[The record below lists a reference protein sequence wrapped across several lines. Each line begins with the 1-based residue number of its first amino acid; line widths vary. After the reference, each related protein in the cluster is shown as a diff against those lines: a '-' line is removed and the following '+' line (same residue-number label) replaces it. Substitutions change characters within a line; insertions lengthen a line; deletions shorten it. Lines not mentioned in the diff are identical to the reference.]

1 MRSVLLCSTSD
12 LEEDLGRTLLW
23 REDIAR
29 LVAAR
34 AEYARTLAVA
44 ARPQMAVVDRDL
56 PGAGEL
62 IADLRRDPTTR
73 PLSIVVLSRGDFD
86 GVELDLLEA
95 GANAILR
102 LPAGPEWDERL
113 ARLIQVPL
121 RREGRFPVH
130 FEVEA
135 EAGSPPT
142 SGLALALNLSVRG
155 MLMQCSLP
163 LGIGDDLDLGFRLL
177 ETDPPV
183 TVRGRVVRQTKGER
197 FGLEFHRFVGDGE
210 ERVAQF
216 VGALATPLTAI

>member
-1 MRSVLLCSTSD
+1 MATVLLCSTSD
-12 LEEDLGRTLLW
+12 LEEDLGQTLLW
-23 REDIAR
+23 REDIVR

-44 ARPQMAVVDRDL
+44 ARPQVAVVDRDL

-62 IADLRRDPTTR
+62 ITDLRRDPATR
-73 PLSIVVLSRGDFD
+73 PLSIVVLGRGDFD
-86 GVELDLLEA
+86 AGELDLLEA

-102 LPAGPEWDERL
+102 LPAGPQWDERL

-130 FEVEA
+130 FDVAA
-135 EAGSPPT
+135 ETGSPHA
-142 SGLALALNLSVRG
+142 SGLGLALNLSVRG

-177 ETDPPV
+177 ETDA
-183 TVRGRVVRQTKGER
+183 TINVRGRVVRETKGDR
-197 FGLEFHRFVGDGE
+197 FGLEFHRFLGDGE

-216 VGALATPLTAI
+216 VGALATP

>member
-1 MRSVLLCSTSD
+1 MATVLLCSTSD
-12 LEEDLGRTLLW
+12 LEEDLGQTLLW
-23 REDIAR
+23 REDIVR

-44 ARPQMAVVDRDL
+44 ARPQVAVVDRDL

-62 IADLRRDPTTR
+62 ITDLRRDPATR
-73 PLSIVVLSRGDFD
+73 PLSIVVLGRGDFD
-86 GVELDLLEA
+86 AGELDLLEA

-102 LPAGPEWDERL
+102 LPAGPQWDERL

-130 FEVEA
+130 FDVAA
-135 EAGSPPT
+135 ETGSPHT
-142 SGLALALNLSVRG
+142 SGLGLALNLSVRG

-177 ETDPPV
+177 ETDA
-183 TVRGRVVRQTKGER
+183 TINVRGRVVRETKGDR
-197 FGLEFHRFVGDGE
+197 FGLEFHRFLGDGE

-216 VGALATPLTAI
+216 VGALATP